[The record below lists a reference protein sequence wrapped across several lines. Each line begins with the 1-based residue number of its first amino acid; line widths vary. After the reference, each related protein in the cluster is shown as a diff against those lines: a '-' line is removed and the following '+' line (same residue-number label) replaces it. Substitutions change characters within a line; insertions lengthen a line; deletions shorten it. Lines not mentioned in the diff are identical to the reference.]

1 MIPPVN
7 TSGSSSRQ
15 QSKLPST
22 LYVRTY
28 KTYLVNTLATAY
40 LEFLICQE
48 KREKRVRLTLF
59 PTGHNQ
65 TTKYHYPKQDNQS
78 TKRVISLYKF
88 DVDFPYDSEEIAVFA
103 LRLKHQH
110 GKNLL

>member
-1 MIPPVN
+1 MLSPVN
-7 TSGSSSRQ
+7 TSGSSQSSSRQ

-48 KREKRVRLTLF
+48 KREKRVRLGLGWGGGVGGGGGGALKVHSSF
-59 PTGHNQ
+59 KVNPLPNG
-65 TTKYHYPKQDNQS
+65 PQS
-78 TKRVISLYKF
+78 NYK
-88 DVDFPYDSEEIAVFA
+88 VPLSKA
-103 LRLKHQH
+103 
-110 GKNLL
+110 G